1 MKSSVKLPIIIRVD
15 NEGAIFMTIN
25 ITTTS
30 HIKHL
35 DVKYKYV
42 NEYVENEIVKI
53 FFVKSTENDSD
64 ILMKNLCGEL
74 HEKHS
79 RNMINEKAK

>member
-1 MKSSVKLPIIIRVD
+1 MHTR
-15 NEGAIFMTIN
+15 
-25 ITTTS
+25 
-30 HIKHL
+30 
-35 DVKYKYV
+35 YKYV